1 MATKSVLKNVMIK
14 DPRAAYRLASALE
27 NASGKSEK
35 KVTISRTY
43 SEMGRDEIRAVF
55 GDKNDGIQPGKPD

>member
-14 DPRAAYRLASALE
+14 DRRSAHRLVSALE
-27 NASGKSEK
+27 NAKNKSEK
-35 KVTISRTY
+35 KVILSRTC

-55 GDKNDGIQPGKPD
+55 GDKNDRVQLGKPD

>member
-1 MATKSVLKNVMIK
+1 MATKSILKNVMIK
-14 DPRAAYRLASALE
+14 DRHSARRLVSALE

-35 KVTISRTY
+35 KVTLSRTY

-55 GDKNDGIQPGKPD
+55 GDKDDGIQLGKSD